1 MEGNGPARLRRGK
14 SFSAERLLG
23 ASLPHAS
30 PLNSAGAST
39 SSAAAVGDELNE
51 DDIFLTGDFTAD
63 SAQHN
68 HQPSSSTPLSSSF
81 SSDPR
86 HHLRKALPVGRSE
99 SFGVLAALPENEPRS
114 VFNRKESIS
123 SSSSSTSSSVSS
135 SRMISIPTVP
145 KTPPDLLLPVAS
157 SSSGSR
163 YHRSAPVKVP
173 AFPTL
178 MLRRCRELD
187 EVDCDYD
194 VDDGDGPMLPPHEIV
209 ARSLARSPMIGCSVL
224 EGAGRTLKG
233 RDLRQVRNAIFR
245 QTDLDGE
252 YE

>member
-1 MEGNGPARLRRGK
+1 MEGNGPARLRRGI

-23 ASLPHAS
+23 APSPHAP
-30 PLNSAGAST
+30 PLDPASAGT
-39 SSAAAVGDELNE
+39 SSAAAAVADELTE
-51 DDIFLTGDFTAD
+51 DDVFWTGGFAAD

-68 HQPSSSTPLSSSF
+68 HQPSSSSSL

-86 HHLRKALPVGRSE
+86 HHLRKASPVGPSE

-114 VFNRKESIS
+114 VFNHKASIS
-123 SSSSSTSSSVSS
+123 SPSSSSASSSASS

-145 KTPPDLLLPVAS
+145 KPPPERLLPVAS

-163 YHRSAPVKVP
+163 YHRSAPVNVP

-178 MLRRCRELD
+178 MLRRCGELD
-187 EVDCDYD
+187 EIEDDYD
-194 VDDGDGPMLPPHEIV
+194 EDGEGTMLPPHEIV
-209 ARSLARSPMIGCSVL
+209 ARSLARSPMIACSVL

-245 QTDLDGE
+245 QTDHDGE

>member
-1 MEGNGPARLRRGK
+1 MEGNGPSARLRRGK

-23 ASLPHAS
+23 ALLPHAP
-30 PLNSAGAST
+30 PLNPAGAST

-51 DDIFLTGDFTAD
+51 DDVFLTGDLTAD
-63 SAQHN
+63 IAQHN
-68 HQPSSSTPLSSSF
+68 HEPSSSTPPSSSF
-81 SSDPR
+81 SSYPR

-114 VFNRKESIS
+114 VFNRKASIS
-123 SSSSSTSSSVSS
+123 SSSSSSASSSASS
-135 SRMISIPTVP
+135 SRMMSIPTVP
-145 KTPPDLLLPVAS
+145 KPPPERLLPVAS
-157 SSSGSR
+157 SSYGSR

-173 AFPTL
+173 AFPAL

-187 EVDCDYD
+187 EVDDDYD
-194 VDDGDGPMLPPHEIV
+194 DDDGDGPMLPPHEIV
-209 ARSLARSPMIGCSVL
+209 ARSLARSPMIACSVL

-245 QTDLDGE
+245 QTGFLD
-252 YE
+252 